1 MSGSSVITPGA
12 IEKALKG
19 EVPALGHAIS
29 AGELGERLGPHR
41 RGRYP
46 GQAFTRA
53 AISLYKNHPE
63 QQSADFVEAWR
74 SWVAA
79 ETLRQDQ
86 LRVRMNGMTADE
98 MLGETGYVQQIGAD
112 PVKALIAV
120 GQLPA
125 GTLIHVNGVASAVEC
140 SAEIATCGCGR
151 LFVKR
156 SWNSRRCSTCRAE
169 TRQGR
174 VKERRDEGH
183 SIR

>member
-1 MSGSSVITPGA
+1 MSTDMVSPAA
-12 IEKALKG
+12 IEKALRG
-19 EVPALGHAIS
+19 EMPDLGHPVS

-53 AISLYKNHPE
+53 AISLYKTHPE

-74 SWVAA
+74 SWYAA
-79 ETLRQDQ
+79 ETTRQAG

-98 MLGETGYVQQIGAD
+98 MLQETGYVQQIGAD

-125 GTLIHVNGVASAVEC
+125 GSLIHVNGVASVVEC
-140 SAEIATCGCGR
+140 TAEIVRCECGG

-156 SWNSRRCSTCRAE
+156 SWNSRRCSDCRQNRAKH
-169 TRQGR
+169 RQEG
-174 VKERRDEGH
+174 VKEGRGTTD
-183 SIR
+183 